1 MVILEW
7 QETLNRVSLGLIIN
21 TFKPMYWDVSISMY

>member
-7 QETLNRVSLGLIIN
+7 QETLHKANLELTIN
-21 TFKPMYWDVSISMY
+21 TFKPMYWDVSTSMY